1 MKQGRMKQSL
11 VKQGLLSAILLAS
24 IANAT
29 ERDLGAVLDELKA
42 AQAAGDRVRVEQLM
56 NEVQAI
62 SARQQAEV
70 KAKQEAFRASP
81 QGQQATQDLQ
91 KLQQQLQA
99 RQESLEFKIG
109 LAARKGDLAAV
120 KALHAQGAKLNEYA
134 LDPGPP
140 LMEAISAGKQDVVTY
155 LLDNGAQFRVQGK
168 LVALDALEFAVRRKE
183 DNSAMIRDLVSRGA
197 PIDQSA
203 ATIASSAIVASER
216 NAGRD
221 GSGGN
226 NPHNIQ
232 TAQFGRGSSLWTAI
246 DERKYRHAR
255 TLLELKA
262 NPNVFGNG
270 FTPLMAAAGRLDVEA
285 VKLLLEF
292 GADAT
297 LKGPHHITALQR
309 VQKVKETASN
319 KSKRDEIIRLLKAAG
334 ATE

>member
-1 MKQGRMKQSL
+1 MKQGMFAL
-11 VKQGLLSAILLAS
+11 VLVSAIQMTAS
-24 IANAT
+24 AA
-29 ERDLGAVLDELKA
+29 ERDLGTVLDELKA
-42 AQAAGDRVRVEQLM
+42 AQAAGDRARVEQLM

-62 SARQQAEV
+62 GARQQAEL

-81 QGQQATQDLQ
+81 QGQQAVQDLQ
-91 KLQQQLQA
+91 KLQQQMQA
-99 RQESLEFKIG
+99 RQDSLEFKIG

-120 KALHAQGAKLNEYA
+120 KALHGQGAKLNEYA

-140 LMEAISAGKQDVVTY
+140 LMEAISTGKHDVVAY

-168 LVALDALEFAVRRKE
+168 LVALDALEFAVRRPE
-183 DNSAMIRDLVSRGA
+183 DNSVMIRNLVARGA

-203 ATIASSAIVASER
+203 ATIASSALVASER

-221 GSGGN
+221 GSGGD
-226 NPHNIQ
+226 NPHNIK
-232 TAQFGRGSSLWTAI
+232 TAQFGRGSALWTAI

-255 TLLELKA
+255 TLLELNA

-292 GADAT
+292 GADAK
-297 LKGPHHITALQR
+297 LQGPHHITALKRAMQ
-309 VQKVKETASN
+309 VKETAGN
-319 KSKRDEIIRLLKAAG
+319 KSRRDETIRLLQTAG